1 MFGYFYLNS
10 LTYQAW
16 IAGLIVVFTL
26 LLIIINVEQLFDPM
40 SIVRIDLEE
49 EECSGFNS
57 KVSKDKF
64 SQEDFNR
71 WREEYTHPLLIGA
84 TGSTINDFNNRVMRL
99 EDFEAKTQQYDYES
113 EDQQQSDRPTDRGNE
128 AVESSEETKSDNLV

>member
-1 MFGYFYLNS
+1 M
-10 LTYQAW
+10 
-16 IAGLIVVFTL
+16 
-26 LLIIINVEQLFDPM
+26 EQLFDPM

-57 KVSKDKF
+57 KVSREQF
-64 SQEDFNR
+64 SQEDFNK

-99 EDFEAKTQQYDYES
+99 TDVETLSQQNEHES
-113 EDQQQSDRPTDRGNE
+113 GDQQQSDRPIMRSNKVSE
-128 AVESSEETKSDNLV
+128 PSEETKDNNSSI

>member
-16 IAGLIVVFTL
+16 IAGLLVVFTL
-26 LLIIINVEQLFDPM
+26 LVIIINVEQLFDPM

-64 SQEDFNR
+64 
-71 WREEYTHPLLIGA
+71 
-84 TGSTINDFNNRVMRL
+84 
-99 EDFEAKTQQYDYES
+99 
-113 EDQQQSDRPTDRGNE
+113 
-128 AVESSEETKSDNLV
+128 